1 MLIAHGHKPVWIN
14 GALTSACRQ
23 QLRAVDLHFHDLRHE
38 AGCRW
43 LEAGW
48 PIHHVQEMLGHANL
62 PQTSTY
68 LHANEIGLHES
79 MRKYDAR
86 KHGNDMAIEAPIE
99 HPPLCHESTEEDE
112 KNLLH

>member
-48 PIHHVQEMLGHANL
+48 PIPHVQEMLGHANL
-62 PQTSTY
+62 SQTSTY
-68 LHANEIGLHES
+68 LHANEMGLQGS
-79 MRKYDAR
+79 MSKFDTGKRGDAV
-86 KHGNDMAIEAPIE
+86 AIEAPIE
-99 HPPLCHESTEEDE
+99 HTPHGHESQREDGN
-112 KNLLH
+112 KRLH